1 MGLDMYLTKK
11 SYVKNWDHMKP
22 EEKHTITVKKGGK
35 KRTDINPKRISYIV
49 EEVAYWRKF
58 NALHGWFVSEC
69 ADGTDDC
76 KEMYVSIETLQKI
89 TDILK
94 QVKNVIDKSEKTT
107 KVLQDWNGKDYEVS
121 TYHCEDEVKEL
132 LPPTQGFFFGAY
144 EIDDWYKQDVEKTIK
159 IFEEL
164 LQDDN
169 GDYYYQASW

>member
-35 KRTDINPKRISYIV
+35 KRTDIDPKRISYIV

-58 NALHGWFVSEC
+58 NALHGWFVNEC
-69 ADGTDDC
+69 AGGRDDC

-94 QVKNVIDKSEKTT
+94 QVSEVINKSEKTT

-121 TYHCEDEVKEL
+121 TYQCEDEVMEL
-132 LPPTQGFFFGAY
+132 LPPTKGFFFGVY
-144 EIDDWYKQDVEKTIK
+144 EIDDWYKQDVERTIK

-169 GDYYYQASW
+169 GDYYYEASW

>member
-22 EEKHTITVKKGGK
+22 EQKHTITVKKGGK
-35 KRTDINPKRISYIV
+35 KRTDIDPKRISHIV

-58 NALHGWFVSEC
+58 NALHGWFVNEC
-69 ADGTDDC
+69 ADGKDDC
-76 KEMYVSIETLQKI
+76 KEMYVSTETLQEI

-107 KVLQDWNGKDYEVS
+107 KVLQDWDGKDYEVS
-121 TYHCEDEVKEL
+121 TYQCEDEVMEL
-132 LPPTQGFFFGAY
+132 LPPTQGFFFGDG
-144 EIDDWYKQDVEKTIK
+144 EIDDWYRKNVDSTIE
-159 IFEEL
+159 IFEGL

-169 GDYYYQASW
+169 GDYYYEASW

>member
-22 EEKHTITVKKGGK
+22 EQKHTITVKKGGK
-35 KRTDINPKRISYIV
+35 KRTDIDPKRISYIV

-58 NALHGWFVSEC
+58 NALHGWFVNEC
-69 ADGTDDC
+69 AHGTDDC

-107 KVLQDWNGKDYEVS
+107 KVLQDWDGKDYEVS
-121 TYHCEDEVKEL
+121 TYQCEDEVMEL
-132 LPPTQGFFFGAY
+132 LPPTQGFFFGGG
-144 EIDDWYKQDVEKTIK
+144 EIDDWYRKDVDSTIE
-159 IFEEL
+159 IFEGL

-169 GDYYYQASW
+169 GDYYYEASW

>member
-11 SYVKNWDHMKP
+11 SYVKNWGHMKP
-22 EEKHTITVKKGGK
+22 EDKHTVTVKKGGK
-35 KRTDINPKRISYIV
+35 KRTDIDPKRISYIV
-49 EEVAYWRKF
+49 EDVAYWRKF
-58 NALHGWFVSEC
+58 NALHGWFVNEC
-69 ADGTDDC
+69 ADGKDDC

-89 TDILK
+89 TNILK

-107 KVLQDWNGKDYEVS
+107 KVLQDWDNKDYEVS
-121 TYHCEDEVKEL
+121 TYKCEDEVNEL

-144 EIDDWYKQDVEKTIK
+144 EIDDWYKQDVEKTIE

-164 LQDDN
+164 LKDEY